1 MVGPSL
7 PRSFP
12 QPLITFLALSYL
24 LSAICYSRSAPMNT
38 PPDTFREYHP
48 LDANSVIPF
57 VSQLEAVTEALGG
70 SPDNWQAR
78 EVGDGNLN
86 LVFIVIGPKGAVI
99 VKQALPYLR
108 CVGDSWALP
117 LERAYFEHEALTE
130 EAKFV
135 PHLLPKQYH
144 YDSTLAAIVME
155 FLSPHIILR
164 KGFIQGIH
172 YPRLAAD
179 IAEFMAQTLFKTSD
193 LYVEAAAKK
202 RRMEIFCR
210 NTELCRI
217 TEELVFTDPYRIA
230 KLNRWTTPQLDDLA
244 LAFRQDGALK
254 TIAQRLKF
262 KFLTSAEALIH
273 GDLHSGSILA
283 TPEDTR
289 VIDPEFA
296 FYGPMGFDI
305 GAVIGNLLLAFF
317 SQEGHES
324 SPGIRKEY
332 GNWLLQTV
340 EETWNRFEQRFLEL
354 WQEQASGDAYHA
366 SLFADPCSREALA
379 TEKRNYLQRLFHDS
393 VGFAG
398 VKMIRRILGLAHV
411 EDLEAIK
418 DPDLRARCERKS
430 LRLGRLLVLESES
443 FSKITEVTAA
453 ARQEYSRHES

>member
-1 MVGPSL
+1 
-7 PRSFP
+7 
-12 QPLITFLALSYL
+12 
-24 LSAICYSRSAPMNT
+24 MNT
-38 PPDTFREYHP
+38 PPDTFREYRP
-48 LDANSVIPF
+48 LDATSVISF
-57 VSQLEAVTEALGG
+57 ASQLEPVTEALGG
-70 SPDNWQAR
+70 SPDSWQAR

-86 LVFIVIGPKGAVI
+86 LVFIVTGAKGAAI
-99 VKQALPYLR
+99 VKQALPYMR
-108 CVGDSWALP
+108 CVGESWALP
-117 LERAYFEHEALTE
+117 LERAYFENEALTE

-164 KGFIQGIH
+164 KGFIQGIR

-193 LYVEAAAKK
+193 LYVGAAAKK

-230 KLNRWTTPQLDDLA
+230 KMNRWTTPQLDDLA

-254 TIAQRLKF
+254 TIAQRLKL

-273 GDLHSGSILA
+273 GDLHSGSIMA

-305 GAVIGNLLLAFF
+305 GAVIGNLLLAFL

-332 GNWLLQTV
+332 RNWLLQTV

-354 WQEQASGDAYHA
+354 WQEQASGDVYHA
-366 SLFADPCSREALA
+366 SLFADPCSCEALA

-418 DPDLRARCERKS
+418 DPDLRARCERKA
-430 LRLGRLLVLESES
+430 LRLGRLLVIESES

>member
-1 MVGPSL
+1 
-7 PRSFP
+7 
-12 QPLITFLALSYL
+12 
-24 LSAICYSRSAPMNT
+24 MNT
-38 PPDTFREYHP
+38 PPDTFREYRP
-48 LDANSVIPF
+48 LDANSVISF
-57 VSQLEAVTEALGG
+57 VSQIEPVTEALGG
-70 SPDNWQAR
+70 SPESWQAR

-86 LVFIVIGPKGAVI
+86 LVFIVAGAKGAVI
-99 VKQALPYLR
+99 VKQALPYMR
-108 CVGDSWALP
+108 CVGESWPLP
-117 LERAYFEHEALTE
+117 LERAYFENEALTE

-135 PHLLPKQYH
+135 PHLLPKRYH

-164 KGFIQGIH
+164 KGFIQGIR

-193 LYVEAAAKK
+193 LYVDAAAKK

-217 TEELVFTDPYRIA
+217 TEDLVFTDPYRIA

-254 TIAQRLKF
+254 TIAQRLKL

-273 GDLHSGSILA
+273 GDLHSGSIMA

-332 GNWLLQTV
+332 RTWLLQTV

-354 WQEQASGDAYHA
+354 WQEQASGNVYHA
-366 SLFADPCSREALA
+366 SLFADPSSCEALA

-418 DPDLRARCERKS
+418 DPDVRARCERKA
-430 LRLGRLLVLESES
+430 LRLGRLLVIESES

>member
-1 MVGPSL
+1 
-7 PRSFP
+7 
-12 QPLITFLALSYL
+12 
-24 LSAICYSRSAPMNT
+24 MNT
-38 PPDTFREYHP
+38 PPDTFREYRP
-48 LDANSVIPF
+48 LDANSVISF
-57 VSQLEAVTEALGG
+57 VSQLEPVTEALGG
-70 SPDNWQAR
+70 SPDSWQAR
-78 EVGDGNLN
+78 ELGDGNLN
-86 LVFIVIGPKGAVI
+86 LVFIVTGAKGAVI
-99 VKQALPYLR
+99 VKQALPYMR
-108 CVGDSWALP
+108 CVGESWALP
-117 LERAYFEHEALTE
+117 LERAYFENEALTE

-135 PHLLPKQYH
+135 PHLLPKRYH

-164 KGFIQGIH
+164 KGFIQGIR

-193 LYVEAAAKK
+193 LYVEAATKK

-254 TIAQRLKF
+254 TIAQRLKL

-273 GDLHSGSILA
+273 GDLHSGSIMA

-305 GAVIGNLLLAFF
+305 GAVIGNLLLAYF

-324 SPGIRKEY
+324 SPGVRKEY
-332 GNWLLQTV
+332 RNWLLQTV

-366 SLFADPCSREALA
+366 SLFADPCSYEALA

-411 EDLEAIK
+411 EDLEAIE

-430 LRLGRLLVLESES
+430 LRLGRLLVLELES

>member
-1 MVGPSL
+1 
-7 PRSFP
+7 
-12 QPLITFLALSYL
+12 
-24 LSAICYSRSAPMNT
+24 MNT
-38 PPDTFREYHP
+38 PPDSFPEYRP
-48 LDANSVIPF
+48 LNDQSVIGF
-57 VSQLEAVTEALGG
+57 VSQIQPVRDALGG
-70 SPDNWQAR
+70 SPEGWQAR
-78 EVGDGNLN
+78 EIGDGNLN
-86 LVFIVIGPKGAVI
+86 QIFIVSCANGAVL

-108 CVGDSWALP
+108 CVGESWALP
-117 LERAYFEHEALTE
+117 LERAYFENEALTE

-135 PHLLPKQYH
+135 PHLLPKRYH
-144 YDSTLAAIVME
+144 YDSSLAAIVME

-164 KGFIQGIH
+164 KGFIQGIR

-193 LYVEAAAKK
+193 LYLEAAAKK
-202 RRMEIFCR
+202 QRMEIFCR
-210 NTELCRI
+210 NTELCKI

-230 KLNRWTTPQLDDLA
+230 KLNRWTTPQLDDMA

-254 TIAQRLKF
+254 TAAQRLKL

-273 GDLHSGSILA
+273 GDLHSGSIMA

-296 FYGPMGFDI
+296 FYGPMGFDV

-324 SPGIRKEY
+324 SPGIRQEY
-332 GNWLLQTV
+332 RTWLLQTV
-340 EETWNRFEQRFLEL
+340 EETWTRFEQRFLEL
-354 WQEQASGDAYHA
+354 WQEPASGDAYHT
-366 SLFADPCSREALA
+366 SLFADPPSCEALA
-379 TEKRNYLQRLFHDS
+379 TERRKYLQRLFHDS

-398 VKMIRRILGLAHV
+398 VKMIRRIFGLAHV

-418 DPDLRARCERKS
+418 DADLRARCERKA

-443 FSKITEVTAA
+443 FCKITEVTAA
-453 ARQEYSRHES
+453 ARQEHLRHES

>member
-1 MVGPSL
+1 
-7 PRSFP
+7 
-12 QPLITFLALSYL
+12 
-24 LSAICYSRSAPMNT
+24 
-38 PPDTFREYHP
+38 
-48 LDANSVIPF
+48 
-57 VSQLEAVTEALGG
+57 
-70 SPDNWQAR
+70 
-78 EVGDGNLN
+78 
-86 LVFIVIGPKGAVI
+86 
-99 VKQALPYLR
+99 VK
-108 CVGDSWALP
+108 
-117 LERAYFEHEALTE
+117 
-130 EAKFV
+130 
-135 PHLLPKQYH
+135 
-144 YDSTLAAIVME
+144 
-155 FLSPHIILR
+155 
-164 KGFIQGIH
+164 
-172 YPRLAAD
+172 
-179 IAEFMAQTLFKTSD
+179 
-193 LYVEAAAKK
+193 AAAKK

-244 LAFRQDGALK
+244 LAFRQDVALK
-254 TIAQRLKF
+254 TIAQRLKL

-273 GDLHSGSILA
+273 GDLHSGSIMA

-332 GNWLLQTV
+332 RNWLLQTV

-354 WQEQASGDAYHA
+354 WQEQASGDVYHA
-366 SLFADPCSREALA
+366 SLFADPCSCEALA

>member
-1 MVGPSL
+1 MNNPSNAFEAY
-7 PRSFP
+7 R
-12 QPLITFLALSYL
+12 
-24 LSAICYSRSAPMNT
+24 
-38 PPDTFREYHP
+38 P
-48 LDANSVIPF
+48 LDENAVIPF
-57 VSQLEAVTEALGG
+57 VSQIQPVKDALGG
-70 SPDNWQAR
+70 SPETWRAR

-86 LVFIVIGPKGAVI
+86 LVFIVTGANGAVV
-99 VKQALPYLR
+99 VKQALPFIR
-108 CVGDSWALP
+108 CVGKSWPLP
-117 LERAYFEHEALTE
+117 LERAYFENEALSE

-135 PHLLPKQYH
+135 PDLLPKRYH
-144 YDSTLAAIVME
+144 YDPKLAAIVME

-164 KGFIQGIH
+164 KGFIQGIR

-193 LYVEAAAKK
+193 LYLDAAVKK
-202 RRMEIFCR
+202 QRMEIFCR
-210 NTELCRI
+210 NIKLCKI
-217 TEELVFTDPYRIA
+217 TEDLVFTDPYRIA
-230 KLNRWTTPQLDDLA
+230 KLNRWTTPQLDDIA
-244 LAFRQDGALK
+244 LSFRQDGPLK
-254 TIAQRLKF
+254 TAAQRLKL

-273 GDLHSGSILA
+273 GDLHSGSIMA

-324 SPGIRKEY
+324 WPGQRKEY
-332 GNWLLQTV
+332 RGWILQTI

-354 WQEQASGDAYHA
+354 WREQASGDAYHA
-366 SLFADPCSREALA
+366 SLFTDPGSLEALA
-379 TEKRNYLQRLFHDS
+379 TEQRKYLHHLFHDS

-418 DPDLRARCERKS
+418 DADLRARCERKS
-430 LRLGRLLVLESES
+430 LRLGRLLVIESEN
-443 FSKITEVTAA
+443 FSKITDVTAA
-453 ARQEYSRHES
+453 ARQEYSHHER

>member
-1 MVGPSL
+1 MNQPS
-7 PRSFP
+7 SAFP
-12 QPLITFLALSYL
+12 KY
-24 LSAICYSRSAPMNT
+24 R
-38 PPDTFREYHP
+38 P
-48 LDANSVIPF
+48 LDDKSVISF
-57 VSQLEAVTEALGG
+57 VSQIEPVTEALGG
-70 SPDNWQAR
+70 SPESWQAR

-86 LVFIVIGPKGAVI
+86 LVFVVSGAKGAAI
-99 VKQALPYLR
+99 VKQALPYIR
-108 CVGDSWALP
+108 CVGESWALP
-117 LERAYFEHEALTE
+117 LERAYFENEALTE

-135 PHLLPKQYH
+135 PHLLPKRYH
-144 YDSTLAAIVME
+144 YDSSLAAIVME

-164 KGFIQGIH
+164 KGFIQGIR

-193 LYVEAAAKK
+193 LYLEAAAKK
-202 RRMEIFCR
+202 QRMEIFCR
-210 NTELCRI
+210 NTELCKI

-230 KLNRWTTPQLDDLA
+230 KLNRWTTPQLDDMA

-254 TIAQRLKF
+254 TAAQRLKL

-273 GDLHSGSILA
+273 GDLHSGSIMA

-296 FYGPMGFDI
+296 FYGPMGFDV

-324 SPGIRKEY
+324 SPGVRKEY
-332 GNWLLQTV
+332 RTWLLQAV
-340 EETWNRFEQRFLEL
+340 EETWTRFEQRFLEL
-354 WQEQASGDAYHA
+354 WQEPASGDAYHA
-366 SLFADPCSREALA
+366 SLFADPPSCEALA
-379 TEKRNYLQRLFHDS
+379 TERRKYLQRLFHDS

-398 VKMIRRILGLAHV
+398 VKMIRRIFGLAHV

-418 DPDLRARCERKS
+418 DADLRARCERKA

-443 FSKITEVTAA
+443 FCKITEVTAA
-453 ARQEYSRHES
+453 ARQEYLRHES

>member
-1 MVGPSL
+1 
-7 PRSFP
+7 
-12 QPLITFLALSYL
+12 
-24 LSAICYSRSAPMNT
+24 MNT
-38 PPDTFREYHP
+38 PPDTFREYRP
-48 LDANSVIPF
+48 LDANSVIRF
-57 VSQLEAVTEALGG
+57 ASQLEPVTEALGG
-70 SPDNWQAR
+70 SSDSWQAR

-86 LVFIVIGPKGAVI
+86 LVFIVTGAKGAVI
-99 VKQALPYLR
+99 VKQALPYIR
-108 CVGDSWALP
+108 CVGESWALP
-117 LERAYFEHEALTE
+117 LERAYFENEALTE

-135 PHLLPKQYH
+135 PHLLPKRYH

-164 KGFIQGIH
+164 KGFIQGIR

-254 TIAQRLKF
+254 TIAQRLKL

-273 GDLHSGSILA
+273 GDLHSGSIMA

-305 GAVIGNLLLAFF
+305 GAVIGNLLLAFL

-324 SPGIRKEY
+324 SPGVRKEY
-332 GNWLLQTV
+332 RNWLLQTV

-366 SLFADPCSREALA
+366 SLFADTCSCEALA

>member
-1 MVGPSL
+1 
-7 PRSFP
+7 
-12 QPLITFLALSYL
+12 
-24 LSAICYSRSAPMNT
+24 MNT
-38 PPDTFREYHP
+38 PPDSFREYRP
-48 LDANSVIPF
+48 LDANSVISF

-70 SPDNWQAR
+70 SPGSWQAR

-86 LVFIVIGPKGAVI
+86 LVFIVTGAKGAVI
-99 VKQALPYLR
+99 VKQALPYIR
-108 CVGDSWALP
+108 CVGESWALP
-117 LERAYFEHEALTE
+117 LERAYFENEALTE

-135 PHLLPKQYH
+135 PHLLPKRYH

-164 KGFIQGIH
+164 KGFIQGIR

-193 LYVEAAAKK
+193 LYLGAAAKK

-254 TIAQRLKF
+254 TIAQRLKL

-273 GDLHSGSILA
+273 GDLHSGSIMA

-296 FYGPMGFDI
+296 FFGPMGFDI

-332 GNWLLQTV
+332 RNWLLQTV
-340 EETWNRFEQRFLEL
+340 EETWNRFEGRFLEL

-366 SLFADPCSREALA
+366 SLFADPSSCEALA
-379 TEKRNYLQRLFHDS
+379 TEKRDYLRRLFHDS

-411 EDLEAIK
+411 EDLEAIM
-418 DPDLRARCERKS
+418 DPELRARCERKS
-430 LRLGRLLVLESES
+430 LRLGRLLVIEWES

-453 ARQEYSRHES
+453 ARQEYSCHES

>member
-1 MVGPSL
+1 
-7 PRSFP
+7 
-12 QPLITFLALSYL
+12 
-24 LSAICYSRSAPMNT
+24 MNK
-38 PPDTFREYHP
+38 PPDAFREYRP
-48 LDANSVIPF
+48 LDANSVISF
-57 VSQLEAVTEALGG
+57 VSQLEPVTEALGG
-70 SPDNWQAR
+70 SRENWQAR

-86 LVFIVIGPKGAVI
+86 LVFIVTGTRGAVI
-99 VKQALPYLR
+99 VKQALPYIR
-108 CVGDSWALP
+108 CVGESWALP
-117 LERAYFEHEALTE
+117 LERAYFENEALTE

-135 PHLLPKQYH
+135 PALLPKRYH

-164 KGFIQGIH
+164 KGFIQGIR

-193 LYVEAAAKK
+193 LYLDAATKK
-202 RRMEIFCR
+202 RRMVIFCR

-254 TIAQRLKF
+254 TIAQRLKL

-273 GDLHSGSILA
+273 GDLHSGSIMA

-296 FYGPMGFDI
+296 FYGPMGFDV

-332 GNWLLQTV
+332 RHWLLQTV

-354 WQEQASGDAYHA
+354 WQEQASGDAYNA
-366 SLFADPCSREALA
+366 SLFTDPRSAEALA
-379 TEKRNYLQRLFHDS
+379 TEQRHYLKRLFHDS

-418 DPDLRARCERKS
+418 DPDLRARCERKA
-430 LRLGRLLVLESES
+430 LRLGRLLVIESES
-443 FSKITEVTAA
+443 FSKITEVTTA

>member
-1 MVGPSL
+1 MNKPS
-7 PRSFP
+7 
-12 QPLITFLALSYL
+12 
-24 LSAICYSRSAPMNT
+24 
-38 PPDTFREYHP
+38 DTFPEYRP
-48 LDANSVIPF
+48 LDGNSVISF
-57 VSQLEAVTEALGG
+57 VGQLQPVREALGS
-70 SPDNWQAR
+70 SPETWRTR

-86 LVFIVIGPKGAVI
+86 LVFFVTGAQGAVV

-108 CVGDSWALP
+108 CVGEAWALP
-117 LERAYFEHEALTE
+117 LERAYFENEALTE

-135 PHLLPKQYH
+135 PDLLPKRYH
-144 YDSTLAAIVME
+144 YDSKLAAIVME

-164 KGFIQGIH
+164 KGFIQGIR

-193 LYVEAAAKK
+193 LCLDAATKK
-202 RRMEIFCR
+202 QRMAIFCR
-210 NTELCRI
+210 NTELCKI
-217 TEELVFTDPYRIA
+217 TEDLVFTDPYRIA
-230 KLNRWTTPQLDDLA
+230 KLNRWTAPQLDDIA
-244 LAFRQDGALK
+244 LEFRQDGPLK
-254 TIAQRLKF
+254 TAAQRLKL
-262 KFLTSAEALIH
+262 KFLSSAEALIH
-273 GDLHSGSILA
+273 GDLHSGSIMA

-296 FYGPMGFDI
+296 FYGPMGFDV

-324 SPGIRKEY
+324 SPGQRKEY
-332 GNWLLQTV
+332 RTWFLQTI
-340 EETWNRFEQRFLEL
+340 EETWNRFEQRFLDL
-354 WQEQASGDAYHA
+354 WRESASGDAYHA
-366 SLFADPCSREALA
+366 SLFADPASLEALA
-379 TEKRNYLQRLFHDS
+379 TEQRNYLRRLFHDS

-418 DPDLRARCERKS
+418 DPDLRARCERKA

-453 ARQEYSRHES
+453 ARQEYSHHES